1 MFAHGNHGVSR
12 SPGLQ
17 GFFIHFH
24 QPFYLQCFPFNWEPF
39 ISPPLCPVP
48 DHPGTSSIP
57 PRCRCS
63 PGADY
68 SIPPITRPSVSS
80 ISTSATLTSYSRLL
94 ALHLFPVL
102 VEQYKSIEIHNTGQN
117 VQHFPCQSVEVV
129 RTKTSN
135 NAMQWEHFSD
145 RGFPRSVASEV
156 RVWYK

>member
-17 GFFIHFH
+17 GVSSTFTHLFPPMFSF
-24 QPFYLQCFPFNWEPF
+24 QLGTFYFS
-39 ISPPLCPVP
+39 SPV
-48 DHPGTSSIP
+48 SRARP
-57 PRCRCS
+57 PRHLLHPPEVPVLPWRRLFH
-63 PGADY
+63 
-68 SIPPITRPSVSS
+68 PPITRPSVSS